1 MGVRLTISE
10 PVVPRNLAYVI
21 LAILVSTD
29 AFLLVCT
36 FIEEI
41 DTPIWM
47 FSASSIIFAIAIVAV
62 LILRL
67 KITIEND
74 VLTVRIIKKIEIP
87 FESIMDHRI
96 GDIERIKN
104 YSEWGFKDVK
114 YYNFI
119 CLGIYR
125 GVTLKLLGKRIVTV
139 SLINPEGLM
148 NLIQKIGD
156 Q

>member
-10 PVVPRNLAYVI
+10 PVVPRNLAYVV

-41 DTPIWM
+41 DTPLWM
-47 FSASSIIFAIAIVAV
+47 FFASSAIFAIAIAAV
-62 LILRL
+62 FILKL

-74 VLTVRIIKKIEIP
+74 ILTVKVLKKIEIP

-104 YSEWGFKDVK
+104 YSEWGFKGVK

-125 GVTLKLLGKRIVTV
+125 GVTLKLLGKRIVTISVVDPESFV
-139 SLINPEGLM
+139 SVIIKTEE
-148 NLIQKIGD
+148 
-156 Q
+156 

>member
-36 FIEEI
+36 SIEEI
-41 DTPIWM
+41 DTPLWM
-47 FSASSIIFAIAIVAV
+47 FFASSIIFAIAIVAA

-87 FESIMDHRI
+87 FESVMDHRI

-114 YYNFI
+114 YHNFI

-125 GVTLKLLGKRIVTV
+125 GVTLKLLGKKIVTISTRDPE
-139 SLINPEGLM
+139 SLIGIVLKKEE
-148 NLIQKIGD
+148 
-156 Q
+156 